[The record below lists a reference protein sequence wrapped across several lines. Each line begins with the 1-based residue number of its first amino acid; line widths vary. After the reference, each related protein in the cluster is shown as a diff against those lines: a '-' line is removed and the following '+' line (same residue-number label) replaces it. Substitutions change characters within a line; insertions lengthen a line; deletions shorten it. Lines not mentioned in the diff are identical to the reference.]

1 MRVDDLAAKGLGRQS
16 RNQISEYLSQRRK
29 GRKGKNC
36 HFDRRE
42 KSFLDPS
49 YPLGMTGTARHLA
62 SWRDEYP
69 NPRFQF
75 AKSLRVAR
83 KLRVIVMQRSQKKN
97 SDILPPRR
105 KGAKV

>member
-62 SWRDEYP
+62 SWRLGEMNIRIRD
-69 NPRFQF
+69 F
-75 AKSLRVAR
+75 SL
-83 KLRVIVMQRSQKKN
+83 
-97 SDILPPRR
+97 P
-105 KGAKV
+105 KVCAWRANFEL